1 MEKVRLFSKDRLSK
15 YMFDGDVG
23 KALHRYEANLKVCSS
38 FYIPLHTLEIILR
51 NKIHLALSHSYSND
65 WLLKEMPLLGIEKSK
80 VLKAVEIL
88 KYDKKE
94 IVVPRII
101 AALSFSFWEHLF
113 ANKYESLWRKDL
125 SKIFQQSPI
134 KFTRKIFHMKIRQI
148 RRLRNRIAHY
158 ECITHYPVEKYY
170 SNLME
175 CIEWLSPEMA
185 IWAKQIDDLHEVIN
199 VYRQEYEGMKAYH
212 YRK

>member
-15 YMFDGDVG
+15 YMFDGDVD
-23 KALHRYEANLKVCSS
+23 KALHRYEANLKVCRS

-94 IVVPRII
+94 IVVPRIV

-113 ANKYESLWRKDL
+113 ANTYESLWRKDL
-125 SKIFQQSPI
+125 SKIFQQPPI

-158 ECITHYPVEKYY
+158 ECIIHYPVEKYY
-170 SNLME
+170 SNLIQ

-185 IWAKQIDDLHEVIN
+185 IWAKQIDDLHEVLN
-199 VYRQEYEGMKAYH
+199 AYQQEYEDMKAYH
-212 YRK
+212 TRK